1 MALTYIDGIEREL
14 EQNNTDSAEFQD
26 QYKERLKS
34 LLTEIRD
41 NYMAEMRHQP
51 ESARVHQYS
60 QWDCVG
66 LCLGMAVLESD
77 LVTTTSDRLDI
88 TTPSRVSKIHDIQ
101 LLNPASGAD
110 MTKQTR
116 GETLDELINTQL
128 NVENLP
134 VPQCHVFL
142 EDSWT
147 MVPCTTTGISP
158 STGGSGAALI
168 NCQCSVPG
176 YTAVFLSPAALAAI
190 STLSVIGGVGL
201 LGLGATVLAG
211 GSTLS
216 LLLMINR
223 L

>member
-88 TTPSRVSKIHDIQ
+88 TTPSRVSKIHDIR

-110 MTKQTR
+110 MTKQIQ
-116 GETLDELINTQL
+116 GETLDEPINIQL
-128 NVENLP
+128 NVENTTKRSGYEFK
-134 VPQCHVFL
+134 VR
-142 EDSWT
+142 EDAKS
-147 MVPCTTTGISP
+147 
-158 STGGSGAALI
+158 
-168 NCQCSVPG
+168 
-176 YTAVFLSPAALAAI
+176 
-190 STLSVIGGVGL
+190 
-201 LGLGATVLAG
+201 
-211 GSTLS
+211 
-216 LLLMINR
+216 
-223 L
+223 